1 MNILIIGQGI
11 AGSCLAW
18 ELKRRGAEF
27 TVADRPVAETA
38 SRVAA
43 GLLNPL
49 TGRAFRPGWRQEEC
63 LAAAEAFYPE
73 TERELGGSWWQKT
86 PIFREVETEDQFEIW
101 QERQTA
107 PESCAYAG
115 PLFHGRN
122 TGKAAGKP
130 PIREVPPCCTWKTW
144 SLPCG
149 VFMEQGR
156 FVEADVSPAD
166 IRPDANGLFHWNG
179 RTFSHIVWCTGW
191 EAGLHPDMS
200 PLKGRPSKGTILDLD
215 LKELD
220 WHAGILHFGHWLVH
234 NGSFWRFGATYAWAW
249 DAPGIP
255 EAPAVQELMLDLVKR
270 YSGNMDVI
278 RARAAVRPIIRRSQ
292 PVAGPIPGLDG
303 QFVFSGLGSKGVTTS
318 PWSAAQLAGHL
329 VCGTD
334 LPPDLLPAALWK

>member
-1 MNILIIGQGI
+1 
-11 AGSCLAW
+11 
-18 ELKRRGAEF
+18 
-27 TVADRPVAETA
+27 
-38 SRVAA
+38 
-43 GLLNPL
+43 
-49 TGRAFRPGWRQEEC
+49 
-63 LAAAEAFYPE
+63 
-73 TERELGGSWWQKT
+73 
-86 PIFREVETEDQFEIW
+86 
-101 QERQTA
+101 
-107 PESCAYAG
+107 
-115 PLFHGRN
+115 
-122 TGKAAGKP
+122 
-130 PIREVPPCCTWKTW
+130 
-144 SLPCG
+144 
-149 VFMEQGR
+149 
-156 FVEADVSPAD
+156 
-166 IRPDANGLFHWNG
+166 
-179 RTFSHIVWCTGW
+179 
-191 EAGLHPDMS
+191 MS

-292 PVAGPIPGLDG
+292 PVAGPIPGLNG
-303 QFVFSGLGSKGVTTS
+303 EFVFSGLGSKGVTTS